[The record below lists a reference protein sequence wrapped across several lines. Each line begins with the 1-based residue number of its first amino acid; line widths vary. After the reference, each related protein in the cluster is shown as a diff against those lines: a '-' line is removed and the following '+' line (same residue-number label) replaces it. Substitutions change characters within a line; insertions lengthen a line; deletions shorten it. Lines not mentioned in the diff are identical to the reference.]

1 MRPQSESSVDA
12 ILASLAA
19 RNIKMDRMRRRIAA
33 AVASEHT
40 ARDPGR
46 HVGPYLAVSRQHGA
60 GGAELAQR
68 AGAALGWPGLDH
80 ELVDLVAS
88 HLHVNP
94 EMVQLLDED
103 AASWVSD
110 VLTELMPVEVITRD
124 TYTHHLR
131 RVIQLLAVHG
141 EVILLG
147 HGAQLFLPRSRG
159 ISVQV
164 FASLEDRVARVRART
179 GKDEK
184 GARAEIQEADRAR
197 AHFISRTFDRDV
209 ADPQLYDLSLNS
221 SSLPIDALTDA
232 VIAACRRRFPLRE
245 DFAGDGPNP
254 SPLER

>member
-1 MRPQSESSVDA
+1 MRRQSEPSVAA

-19 RNIKMDRMRRRIAA
+19 RNIKMERMRRRIAA
-33 AVASEHT
+33 AAASEH
-40 ARDPGR
+40 AGHDPGR

-68 AGAALGWPGLDH
+68 AGAALGWPVLDH
-80 ELVDLVAS
+80 ELVDLVAT

-94 EMVQLLDED
+94 DMVELLDED

-147 HGAQLFLPRSRG
+147 HGAQLFLPRNRG

-164 FASLEDRVARVRART
+164 IAPLEDRVARVRART
-179 GKDEK
+179 SKDEK
-184 GARAEIQEADRAR
+184 AARTEVQEADRAR
-197 AHFISRTFDRDV
+197 AHFVSRTFDRDV
-209 ADPQLYDLSLNS
+209 ADLQLYDLTLNS
-221 SSLPIDALTDA
+221 TWLPIDVLADA
-232 VIAACRRRFPLRE
+232 VVAACRRRFPLRE
-245 DFAGDGPNP
+245 DFAPEGT
-254 SPLER
+254 SP